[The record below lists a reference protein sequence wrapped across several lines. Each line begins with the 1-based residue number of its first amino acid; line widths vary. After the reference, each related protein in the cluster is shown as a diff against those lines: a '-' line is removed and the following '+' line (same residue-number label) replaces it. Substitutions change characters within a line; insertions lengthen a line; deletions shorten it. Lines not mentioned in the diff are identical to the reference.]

1 MAEPA
6 TIHIVDDDRAV
17 CDSLSLLLKI
27 EGYSVRSHESA
38 RDFLDAIQNDICDC
52 VVTDV
57 RMPGMTGLDLLK
69 ELREQRASLPV
80 ILLTAHADVP
90 LAVQV
95 MKMGAV
101 DILEK
106 PFNDE
111 ALLGSIHQALK
122 RGKDELA
129 HLAKTQE
136 ILAKRATLTKRESEV
151 LSGLL
156 KGQPNKVIADEMG
169 ISKRTVEVHRAAV
182 MAKMQAQSLA
192 ELVQMALLIPREEL
206 ERDSQQSGSTPPA
219 KNPH

>member
-1 MAEPA
+1 MESKYAMTEPA
-6 TIHIVDDDRAV
+6 VIHIVDDDRAV

-27 EGYSVRSHESA
+27 EGYNIRSHESA
-38 RDFLDAIQNDICDC
+38 KKFLDAIQHDPCDC

-57 RMPGMTGLDLLK
+57 RMPGMNGVDLLK
-69 ELREQRASLPV
+69 ELRNHRASLPV

-106 PFNDE
+106 PFNDD
-111 ALLGSIHQALK
+111 ALLASIEQALK
-122 RGKDELA
+122 RGKDEIA

-136 ILAKRATLTKRESEV
+136 VLARKATLTKRESEV
-151 LSGLL
+151 LIGLL

-192 ELVQMALLIPREEL
+192 ELVQMALLIPHDEIEK
-206 ERDSQQSGSTPPA
+206 T
-219 KNPH
+219 

>member
-1 MAEPA
+1 MVASEN
-6 TIHIVDDDRAV
+6 IHVVDDDRAV
-17 CDSLSLLLKI
+17 CNSLCLLLKI
-27 EGYSVRSHESA
+27 EGFNVRAHESA
-38 RDFLDAIQNDICDC
+38 RSFLDAIEHEVCDC

-69 ELREQRASLPV
+69 ELRDQRASLPV

-106 PFNDE
+106 PFNDD
-111 ALLGSIHQALK
+111 ALIASIHQALK
-122 RGKDELA
+122 RGKDEMA

-182 MAKMQAQSLA
+182 MAKMEAQSLA
-192 ELVQMALLIPREEL
+192 ELVQMALLIPREDL
-206 ERDSQQSGSTPPA
+206 GKDLP
-219 KNPH
+219 